1 MVGQWQQAVALGVAP
16 TLVPSLQPE
25 PEAAS
30 LCFFIQLLFLFYT
43 RHSHAPREADSWC
56 SRKAAA
62 PHLDWVD
69 ASCLAHISALG
80 NKIAVFSFLLSHA
93 SSTANSHGMVGSIMS
108 RLAAVELHHD
118 VVCEGLCWW
127 CRLGT
132 GASDQDPLTCC
143 TPGYGSALQ
152 PDEMWCRLAFGLGQR
167 GQHSSWPC
175 HRCVQRAR
183 ECIVC
188 HSNQKLNLA
197 SICLEFATGRPFW
210 SLCKQCFAILTSSP
224 CVLVQQPWSYSAHYP
239 YS

>member
-118 VVCEGLCWW
+118 VCAKACVDDVAWELELLTKIHSHVVPLDMAQLFNLMRCGAGLHSGWG
-127 CRLGT
+127 RGDSTLLGHAI
-132 GASDQDPLTCC
+132 GAFREQGNVLYVTLTK
-143 TPGYGSALQ
+143 
-152 PDEMWCRLAFGLGQR
+152 
-167 GQHSSWPC
+167 
-175 HRCVQRAR
+175 
-183 ECIVC
+183 
-188 HSNQKLNLA
+188 N
-197 SICLEFATGRPFW
+197 
-210 SLCKQCFAILTSSP
+210 
-224 CVLVQQPWSYSAHYP
+224 
-239 YS
+239 